1 MTTWIKE
8 ALQWMLDYRD
18 EILLAVLVLL
28 FILMLILL
36 RAVRKNMR
44 LQTEQK
50 GKLEQ
55 MIRLWGDAFQTENRK
70 SIAEGKLDMHTE
82 KQMKKRPEQ
91 EVESSEQDMELSERQ
106 QKQKEEEL
114 FGKVLQEYFP

>member
-1 MTTWIKE
+1 MATWIKE
-8 ALQWMLDYRD
+8 AFLWMLDYRD

-36 RAVRKNMR
+36 RTVRKNMR

-55 MIRLWGDAFQTENRK
+55 MIRLWGDTFQTENRK
-70 SIAEGKLDMHTE
+70 GIAGGNVDMHAE
-82 KQMKKRPEQ
+82 KQMKKGAEPE
-91 EVESSEQDMELSERQ
+91 EKSSEQNMEISERQ